1 MPNSVRTLIEETYGP
16 LGSGA
21 DALMIRG
28 RVLLIREIM
37 AIMGLGFDD
46 IKTIDCETLEPNRH
60 VIRYYEPEERHIIAM
75 EFDDDLAII
84 VEHYSHLADW
94 IGEKEYFD
102 LPW

>member
-1 MPNSVRTLIEETYGP
+1 MPKSAKKLTEETYGP

-21 DALMIRG
+21 DALIIRG
-28 RVLLIREIM
+28 RVLFIKEIM

-46 IKTIDCETLEPNRH
+46 IKTIDCATLAPNRH
-60 VIRYYEPEERHIIAM
+60 VIRYYDPEERHIIAT
-75 EFDDDLAII
+75 ELDDDLTII